1 MKKETNYY
9 INKSIFITATNTDVG
24 KTYACEKFL
33 RYFAKAGL
41 KVGYFKPCETGVI
54 DFPLDGMKMLNLVK
68 ELNPSFKASIDE
80 VVPYQFKLPA
90 APYVAKENVTID
102 INYLKEKKEFLQSMC
117 DVLII
122 EGAGGLMVPIE
133 KDLFIIDLIKIFDS
147 EAFLITPSKLGCIN
161 DTLLSINAL
170 KSKNIDFN
178 FYINLYKD
186 IESFEKVSKP
196 FLIDYFGKLNF
207 LDDLEKL

>member
-1 MKKETNYY
+1 MKNDTNYY
-9 INKSIFITATNTDVG
+9 LNKSIFITATNTDVG

-41 KVGYFKPCETGVI
+41 KVGYFKPCETGVV

-68 ELNPSFKASIDE
+68 ELNPSFKADIFD

-90 APYVAKENVTID
+90 APYVAKEDTTID
-102 INYLKEKKEFLQSMC
+102 INYLKEKKKFLESMC

-133 KDLFIIDLIKIFDS
+133 KDIFIIDLIKIFES

-170 KSKNIDFN
+170 KSKNIDFE
-178 FYINLYKD
+178 FFINLYLD
-186 IESFEKVSKP
+186 IDSFEKVSKP
-196 FLIDYFGKLNF
+196 FLLEHFGKLNF
-207 LDDLEKL
+207 LQDL